1 LVGRGGM
8 DEEGRT
14 SPITPTTP
22 GRGPAKQRSKSSGRT
37 SRSRKLEKSYSTGS
51 ELNHLDLE
59 EPESREPS
67 PTKDPLPM
75 TDEMR
80 RSLNEDS
87 IHEANKQPA
96 RNESNGINNH
106 SSKSRPG
113 SPTTDSENEG

>member
-1 LVGRGGM
+1 M
-8 DEEGRT
+8 KFE
-14 SPITPTTP
+14 
-22 GRGPAKQRSKSSGRT
+22 AKVMKGSMHTFLPEQASCA
-37 SRSRKLEKSYSTGS
+37 TGIYPFF
-51 ELNHLDLE
+51 LH
-59 EPESREPS
+59 REPS

-87 IHEANKQPA
+87 IHETNKQPA
-96 RNESNGINNH
+96 RNESNGTNNH

>member
-1 LVGRGGM
+1 MKFEAKIMKGYMHTL
-8 DEEGRT
+8 
-14 SPITPTTP
+14 SP
-22 GRGPAKQRSKSSGRT
+22 KQASWA
-37 SRSRKLEKSYSTGS
+37 TGIYPFF
-51 ELNHLDLE
+51 LH
-59 EPESREPS
+59 REPS

-87 IHEANKQPA
+87 IHETNKQSA

-113 SPTTDSENEG
+113 SPATDSENEG